1 MSYAIRVKNIS
12 KKYNIYN
19 SEKNRLGQIIN
30 PFNKNTQK
38 EFIALNNISFD
49 VNEGEILGIIGSNGS
64 GKSTLLKIL
73 TGVCFKTSGELFI
86 KGKVAS
92 ILELGTGF
100 NNELTG
106 IENIY
111 LNASIMGIGKE
122 EINKIK
128 DDIINFADIGEFIN
142 YPIKTYSSG
151 MYARLAFAVAIH
163 VNPDILIVDEILSVG
178 DIEFQN
184 KCMDK
189 FKEFK
194 SLGKTIIY
202 VSHGLDA
209 VQNYC
214 EKAIWLEKGEIKEI
228 GSAIE
233 VVEKYY
239 KNILELDNGA
249 ESKNCFV
256 KLSDVLICEKKNVYQ
271 YNDSITFNIKYEVL
285 DEDISTPGI
294 TVEMKRAYT
303 KPCEFRHMDQFIC
316 SINSNVDDFLIPWNL
331 GENNIKLTFKNLMLK
346 GGVYYINIIFSESQN
361 LISLESIENA
371 MSFTINSERK
381 SSGFVFL
388 KEEWRV

>member
-12 KKYNIYN
+12 KKYKIYN

>member
-12 KKYNIYN
+12 KKYKIYN

-294 TVEMKRAYT
+294 IVEMKRAYT

>member
-12 KKYNIYN
+12 KKYKIYN

-73 TGVCFKTSGELFI
+73 AGVCFKTSGELFI
-86 KGKVAS
+86 KGRVAS

>member
-12 KKYNIYN
+12 KKYKIYN

-73 TGVCFKTSGELFI
+73 AGVCFKTSGELFI
-86 KGKVAS
+86 KGKVVS

-214 EKAIWLEKGEIKEI
+214 ERAIWLEKGEIKEI

>member
-12 KKYNIYN
+12 KKYKIYN

-73 TGVCFKTSGELFI
+73 AGVCFKTSGELFI

-256 KLSDVLICEKKNVYQ
+256 KLSDILICEKKNVYQ

>member
-12 KKYNIYN
+12 KKYKIYN

-73 TGVCFKTSGELFI
+73 AGVCFKTSGELFI

-316 SINSNVDDFLIPWNL
+316 SINSNVDDFLIPWKL

>member
-12 KKYNIYN
+12 KKYKIYN

-122 EINKIK
+122 EINTIK

-239 KNILELDNGA
+239 KNILELDNGV

-256 KLSDVLICEKKNVYQ
+256 KLSDVLICGKKNVYQ

-303 KPCEFRHMDQFIC
+303 KPCEFTHMDQFIC

-371 MSFTINSERK
+371 MSFTISSERK

>member
-12 KKYNIYN
+12 KKYKIYN

-73 TGVCFKTSGELFI
+73 AGVCFKTSGELFI

-294 TVEMKRAYT
+294 TIEMKRAYT

>member
-12 KKYNIYN
+12 KKYKIYN

-73 TGVCFKTSGELFI
+73 AGVCFKTSGELFI

-214 EKAIWLEKGEIKEI
+214 EKAIWLEKGEIK
-228 GSAIE
+228 E

>member
-12 KKYNIYN
+12 KKYKIYN

-122 EINKIK
+122 EINTIK

-239 KNILELDNGA
+239 KNILELDNGV

-316 SINSNVDDFLIPWNL
+316 SINSNVDDFLIPWSL

-371 MSFTINSERK
+371 MSFTISSERK

>member
-12 KKYNIYN
+12 KKYKIYN

-64 GKSTLLKIL
+64 GKYTLLKIL

>member
-12 KKYNIYN
+12 KKYKIYN

-73 TGVCFKTSGELFI
+73 ADVCFKTSGELFI

>member
-12 KKYNIYN
+12 KKYKIYN

-38 EFIALNNISFD
+38 EYIALNNISFD

-73 TGVCFKTSGELFI
+73 AGVCFKTSGELFI

-256 KLSDVLICEKKNVYQ
+256 KLSDVLICEKKSVYQ

>member
-12 KKYNIYN
+12 KKYKIYN

-73 TGVCFKTSGELFI
+73 AGVCFKTSGELFI

-249 ESKNCFV
+249 EFKNCFV

>member
-12 KKYNIYN
+12 KKYKIYN

-73 TGVCFKTSGELFI
+73 AGVCFKTSGELFI

-202 VSHGLDA
+202 VSPGLDA